1 MGGVIMKANDLIFS
15 LRKSGFSIGS
25 HDNRLQIAPA
35 GKLTEELKQ
44 SIRQSKTEILTELQR
59 EARAGWRRQKVISM
73 LKSAPD
79 SQRAI
84 YTDTDCDP
92 HDVILI
98 VAIRNYQKTYEM
110 RIAKDKYDRW
120 RLLELIERLGQ
131 TTH

>member
-1 MGGVIMKANDLIFS
+1 MKANDLIFS

-44 SIRQSKTEILTELQR
+44 SIRQSKAEILTELQL
-59 EARAGWRRQKVISM
+59 EVRAGWRRQKVISM

-92 HDVILI
+92 HDVILT

-110 RIAKDKYDRW
+110 RIAKDKYNRW
-120 RLLELIERLGQ
+120 GLLELIERLGQ